1 MIFLRFVVRFF
12 AAIREILTK
21 TAKAKF
27 NVSKASKFSAANQ
40 QICHQPKLAEFKTRK
55 FERKTSLVRL
65 LAPPELFYLCGVLVR
80 ELKAE
85 NIDIFK
91 QSLLAIGVYYR
102 ANPVLYEPAQD
113 DL

>member
-1 MIFLRFVVRFF
+1 MFVVRFF
-12 AAIREILTK
+12 AAIREILAK

-27 NVSKASKFSAANQ
+27 NVSKASKFSAANKQ
-40 QICHQPKLAEFKTRK
+40 NALKICHQPKLAKFKTRK

-65 LAPPELFYLCGVLVR
+65 LAPPELFYLRGVLVR
-80 ELKAE
+80 EFKAE

-91 QSLLAIGVYYR
+91 QSLLASGVYYR
-102 ANPVLYEPAQD
+102 ANPVLYEPAQN

>member
-1 MIFLRFVVRFF
+1 MLVIGFF
-12 AAIREILTK
+12 AAIREILAK

-27 NVSKASKFSAANQ
+27 NVYKASKFSAANQ
-40 QICHQPKLAEFKTRK
+40 QNCHQPKLAEFKTRK

-65 LAPPELFYLCGVLVR
+65 LAPPELCYQLTILVH
-80 ELKAE
+80 ELKSE

-91 QSLLAIGVYYR
+91 QTLFVTGIYYR
-102 ANPVLYEPAQD
+102 ANPVLYEPAQN

>member
-1 MIFLRFVVRFF
+1 MFVIRFF
-12 AAIREILTK
+12 AAIREILAK

-27 NVSKASKFSAANQ
+27 NVYQASKFSAANKQ
-40 QICHQPKLAEFKTRK
+40 NALKICHQPKLAEFKTRK
-55 FERKTSLVRL
+55 FGRKTSLVRL
-65 LAPPELFYLCGVLVR
+65 LAPPELCYQLAILVR
-80 ELKAE
+80 ELKAK

-91 QSLLAIGVYYR
+91 QNLFASGVYYR